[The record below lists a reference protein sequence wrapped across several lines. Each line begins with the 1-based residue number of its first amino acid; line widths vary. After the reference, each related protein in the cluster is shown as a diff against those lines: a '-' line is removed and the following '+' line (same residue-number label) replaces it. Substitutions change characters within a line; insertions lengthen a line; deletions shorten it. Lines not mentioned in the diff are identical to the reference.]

1 MTLASLSDTNASIE
15 ELRSKLASTHDVTTL
30 RTTITELRQTVLTNS
45 SHRESAMKRLAS
57 IEHSLDTL
65 SAGAKKTNTM
75 GGLVDSDNTQEAPT
89 MPGQTQASEN
99 ATGGAAGAPP
109 PSAPEG
115 KNSAGCSLPS
125 VVPRWSGF
133 VSMASACETDSDA
146 SWTAAATGGCTAERA
161 TKKEGAVLL

>member
-1 MTLASLSDTNASIE
+1 MSFIGLPNPNAAQARNTLIVGNSSMTLASLSDTNASIE

-30 RTTITELRQTVLTNS
+30 RTTIPELRQTVLTNS

-89 MPGQTQASEN
+89 MPGQTPASEN
-99 ATGGAAGAPP
+99 ATGGAAGAGQQQDVVGMVI
-109 PSAPEG
+109 A
-115 KNSAGCSLPS
+115 SL
-125 VVPRWSGF
+125 
-133 VSMASACETDSDA
+133 TQLLDSLKA
-146 SWTAAATGGCTAERA
+146 
-161 TKKEGAVLL
+161 